1 MFCADELPP
10 LEDVAFSYTVFS
22 PILKTGKISL
32 TVQYICLYC
41 LRQITVEACLLTSK
55 ELLEKTG
62 ISRATLNNYISWG
75 IVPKP
80 EVLPPEP
87 RDGAAPRI
95 GYFPDDVVARI
106 EEIQRLKRE
115 GWSITRIAEH
125 FSAQASPTAG
135 TPSKIPATSTASSA
149 AQPGVMPSLAIDDIA
164 HPAYIINNRFQ
175 VVWFNAAAGAGLL
188 RALAQAR
195 TGAEPQN
202 VFKYLLRSQAADATS
217 REQILRFHLGLA
229 KQHGL
234 GFAELCRGVSEEEA
248 GMLERLFNEAQRPDP
263 GLVSQTLIAGGGGA
277 AAQPVRVYAVQF
289 RERILLVHVPGGRA
303 SEDLSPLLVSREL
316 VTGAPEGKRRPELS
330 QVAVLVADL
339 QHPTRIWSELPAEE
353 YFELINQIW
362 LTVDPIFRRHHGTHG
377 KHPGDGMVCYFFP
390 QRDSSHVWNA
400 LAAAQEMR
408 EAMRRVS
415 KEWQLRK
422 RWATELYMNTGLDE
436 GQQWLGTLKSAG
448 QLEFTMLG
456 DTLNQAARISDFA
469 RFGSIWATK
478 NLIGKLTLEQKQRLK
493 FGVRRKSSDGREVF
507 VPSIFSN
514 VDSLADGAGVPV
526 EKLKDIA
533 RLPITEIVE
542 IAAPDRGSDSAAP
555 NPT

>member
-1 MFCADELPP
+1 
-10 LEDVAFSYTVFS
+10 
-22 PILKTGKISL
+22 
-32 TVQYICLYC
+32 
-41 LRQITVEACLLTSK
+41 LLTSK
-55 ELLEKTG
+55 ELLERTG

-75 IVPKP
+75 IVPRP

-95 GYFPDDVVARI
+95 GYFPDEVVARI

-125 FSAQASPTAG
+125 FAAG
-135 TPSKIPATSTASSA
+135 QMAAVPGAPPQKATSPSPAGSA
-149 AQPGVMPSLAIDDIA
+149 PEPGVMPSLSIDEIA
-164 HPAYIINNRFQ
+164 HPAYILNHRFQ
-175 VVWFNAAAGAGLL
+175 LVWFNTAAGARMLRGLV
-188 RALAQAR
+188 QVPPD
-195 TGAEPQN
+195 EPQS
-202 VFKYLLRSQAADATS
+202 VFKYLLRSLPADAAS
-217 REQILRFHLGLA
+217 RDQVLRFHLGLA

-234 GFAELCRGVSEEEA
+234 GIPELSRGLSQEEA
-248 GMLERLFNEAQRPDP
+248 GVLERLFNEVQRPDP
-263 GLVSQTLIAGGGGA
+263 GLVSQALIPGNAA

-289 RERILLVHVPGGRA
+289 RERILFVHVPGGRA
-303 SEDLSPLLVSREL
+303 SEDLSPLLVSSEL
-316 VTGAPEGKRRPELS
+316 VTGTFAGKRRPELS

-362 LTVDPIFRRHHGTHG
+362 MTVDPIFRRHHGTHG
-377 KHPGDGMVCYFFP
+377 KHAGDGMVCYFFP

-400 LAAAQEMR
+400 LVAAQEMR

-448 QLEFTMLG
+448 QVEFTMLG
-456 DTLNQAARISDFA
+456 DTLNHAARISDFA
-469 RFGSIWATK
+469 RYGAIWATK
-478 NLIGKLTLEQKQRLK
+478 NLIGKLTPEQKQRLK
-493 FGVRRKSSDGREVF
+493 FGVRRKSSEGRDVL

-514 VDSLADGAGVPV
+514 VDSLADTAGVSV

-542 IAAPDRGSDSAAP
+542 IAAPEKGSDGAAP

>member
-1 MFCADELPP
+1 
-10 LEDVAFSYTVFS
+10 
-22 PILKTGKISL
+22 
-32 TVQYICLYC
+32 
-41 LRQITVEACLLTSK
+41 LLTSK

-95 GYFPDDVVARI
+95 GYFPDEVAARI

-125 FSAQASPTAG
+125 FAGQASPMGG
-135 TPSKIPATSTASSA
+135 TLLKKAAPSVASSA
-149 AQPGVMPSLAIDDIA
+149 AQPGVMPTLAIDEIA
-164 HPAYIINNRFQ
+164 HPAYIVNNRFQ
-175 VVWFNAAAGAGLL
+175 VVWFNAVAGAGVL

-195 TGAEPQN
+195 ADAEPQN
-202 VFKYLLRSQAADATS
+202 IFKYLLRSQAADATS

-234 GFAELCRGVSEEEA
+234 SVAELCRGVSEDDEA
-248 GMLERLFNEAQRPDP
+248 GMLERLFNEVHRPDP
-263 GLVSQTLIAGGGGA
+263 GLVSQTLIAGGGAG
-277 AAQPVRVYAVQF
+277 AAQPMRVYAVQF
-289 RERILLVHVPGGRA
+289 RERILLVHVPGSGA

-377 KHPGDGMVCYFFP
+377 KHAGDGMVCYFFP

-422 RWATELYMNTGLDE
+422 RWATDLYMNTGLDE

-456 DTLNQAARISDFA
+456 DTLNHAARISDFA
-469 RFGSIWATK
+469 RYGSIWATK
-478 NLIGKLTLEQKQRLK
+478 NLVGKLTPEQKQRLK
-493 FGVRRKSSDGREVF
+493 FGVRRKSSDGREAF

-514 VDSLADGAGVPV
+514 VDSLAELAGVPI

-542 IAAPDRGSDSAAP
+542 IAAPDKGSDSAAP

>member
-1 MFCADELPP
+1 
-10 LEDVAFSYTVFS
+10 
-22 PILKTGKISL
+22 
-32 TVQYICLYC
+32 
-41 LRQITVEACLLTSK
+41 LTSK

-95 GYFPDDVVARI
+95 GYFPNEVAARI

-125 FSAQASPTAG
+125 FAAGRATVAG
-135 TPSKIPATSTASSA
+135 TPSKKAASTSTARSA
-149 AQPGVMPSLAIDDIA
+149 SEPGMMPSLSIDEIA
-164 HPAYIINNRFQ
+164 HPAYIVNHRFQ
-175 VVWFNAAAGAGLL
+175 VVWFNAAAGAGVL

-195 TGAEPQN
+195 PDTAQQN
-202 VFKYLLRSQAADATS
+202 VFQYLLRSHPSDATS
-217 REQILRFHLGLA
+217 REQILRFHFGLA
-229 KQHGL
+229 KQHGSSV
-234 GFAELCRGVSEEEA
+234 AELCRGVSEEEA
-248 GMLERLFNEAQRPDP
+248 GTLERLFNEAQRPEP
-263 GLVSQTLIAGGGGA
+263 GLVSQILIPGGGA
-277 AAQPVRVYAVQF
+277 GVAQPVRVYAVQF
-289 RERILLVHVPGGRA
+289 REQILVVHVPGGRA
-303 SEDLSPLLVSREL
+303 SDDLSPLLVSREL
-316 VTGAPEGKRRPELS
+316 VTGAAGKRRPELS

-362 LTVDPIFRRHHGTHG
+362 LIVDPIFRRHHGTHG
-377 KHPGDGMVCYFFP
+377 KHAGDGMVCYFFP

-422 RWATELYMNTGLDE
+422 RWSTELYMNTGLDE
-436 GQQWLGTLKSAG
+436 GQQWLGTLNSAG

-456 DTLNQAARISDFA
+456 DTLNHAARISDFA
-469 RFGSIWATK
+469 RLGAIWATK
-478 NLIGKLTLEQKQRLK
+478 NLVGKLTPDQRQRLQ
-493 FGVRRKSSDGREVF
+493 FGVRRKSGDGREVF

-514 VDSLADGAGVPV
+514 VDVLADQAGVPI

-542 IAAPDRGSDSAAP
+542 IAAPDKGSDSAVQH
-555 NPT
+555 PT

>member
-1 MFCADELPP
+1 
-10 LEDVAFSYTVFS
+10 
-22 PILKTGKISL
+22 
-32 TVQYICLYC
+32 
-41 LRQITVEACLLTSK
+41 LLTSK

-95 GYFPDDVVARI
+95 GYFADEVVERI

-115 GWSITRIAEH
+115 GWSITRIVEH
-125 FSAQASPTAG
+125 FAAGQTATVAG
-135 TPSKIPATSTASSA
+135 TPSRKAAHSA
-149 AQPGVMPSLAIDDIA
+149 ANSAAEPSVMPSLSIDEIA
-164 HPAYIINNRFQ
+164 HPAYIVNHRFH
-175 VVWFNAAAGAGLL
+175 VVWFNASAGAGVL
-188 RALAQAR
+188 RAVAQAR
-195 TGAEPQN
+195 PEADPQN
-202 VFKYLLRSQAADATS
+202 IFKCLLRSQPADAIS
-217 REQILRFHLGLA
+217 RERILRFHLGLA

-234 GFAELCRGVSEEEA
+234 SVAELCSGLSEQEA
-248 GMLERLFNEAQRPDP
+248 GMLERLFNEAQGAEP
-263 GLVSQTLIAGGGGA
+263 GLVSQAVIPCDGSGES
-277 AAQPVRVYAVQF
+277 QPVRVYAVQF
-289 RERILLVHVPGGRA
+289 RERILFVHVPGGRV
-303 SEDLSPLLVSREL
+303 SEDLSPLLVSRER
-316 VTGAPEGKRRPELS
+316 VTGAPAGKRRPELS

-377 KHPGDGMVCYFFP
+377 KHAGGGMVCYFFP
-390 QRDSSHVWNA
+390 QRDGSHVWNA
-400 LAAAQEMR
+400 LLAAQEMR

-415 KEWQLRK
+415 KQWQLRK
-422 RWATELYMNTGLDE
+422 RWATELYMNTGLDD
-436 GQQWLGTLKSAG
+436 GQQWLGTLKAAG

-456 DTLNQAARISDFA
+456 DTLNHAARISDFA
-469 RFGSIWATK
+469 RFGAIWATK
-478 NLIGKLTLEQKQRLK
+478 NLVGKLTPDQKQRLK
-493 FGVRRKSSDGREVF
+493 FGVRRKNGDGREVF

-514 VDSLADGAGVPV
+514 VDSLADLAGAPI

-542 IAAPDRGSDSAAP
+542 IAAPDKGSDSAAP
-555 NPT
+555 IPS

>member
-1 MFCADELPP
+1 
-10 LEDVAFSYTVFS
+10 
-22 PILKTGKISL
+22 
-32 TVQYICLYC
+32 
-41 LRQITVEACLLTSK
+41 LLASK

-95 GYFPDDVVARI
+95 GYFPDEVVARI

-115 GWSITRIAEH
+115 GWSITRIAGH
-125 FSAQASPTAG
+125 FAQGQTAAAAE
-135 TPSKIPATSTASSA
+135 PSSKKPPSRSSVSSA
-149 AQPGVMPSLAIDDIA
+149 MESGEVPSLSIDEIA
-164 HPAYIINNRFQ
+164 HPAYIVNHRFQ
-175 VVWFNAAAGAGLL
+175 VVWFNTAAGMGVL
-188 RALAQAR
+188 RGLAQAQ
-195 TGAEPQN
+195 PQPDDRSQD
-202 VFKYLLRSQAADATS
+202 VFQYLLRGQPADATS

-229 KQHGL
+229 MQHGASV
-234 GFAELCRGVSEEEA
+234 AELCRGLSPEEA
-248 GMLERLFNEAQRPDP
+248 NLLERLSHEARRPEPD
-263 GLVSQTLIAGGGGA
+263 LVSQALVAGGGVSGA
-277 AAQPVRVYAVQF
+277 LPVRVYAVQF
-289 RERILLVHVPGGRA
+289 RERILFVHVPGGRL
-303 SEDLSPLLVSREL
+303 SEDFPPLLATSDL
-316 VTGAPEGKRRPELS
+316 VAGAPAGKRRPELS
-330 QVAVLVADL
+330 HVAVLVADL
-339 QHPTRIWSELPAEE
+339 HHPTRIWSELPAEE

-390 QRDSSHVWNA
+390 QRDGSHVWNA
-400 LAAAQEMR
+400 LAAAHEMR

-448 QLEFTMLG
+448 QLEFTMLA
-456 DTLNQAARISDFA
+456 DTLKHAARISDFA
-469 RFGSIWATK
+469 CFGAIWATK
-478 NLIGKLTLEQKQRLK
+478 NLIAKLTPERRQRLK
-493 FGVRRKSSDGREVF
+493 FCVRRKSSDGREVF

-514 VDSLADGAGVPV
+514 VESLADLAAIPV

-542 IAAPDRGSDSAAP
+542 IAAPDKGSSDSAVQDP
-555 NPT
+555 S

>member
-1 MFCADELPP
+1 
-10 LEDVAFSYTVFS
+10 
-22 PILKTGKISL
+22 
-32 TVQYICLYC
+32 
-41 LRQITVEACLLTSK
+41 LLTSK

-75 IVPKP
+75 IVPRP

-95 GYFPDDVVARI
+95 GYFPDQVVARI

-115 GWSITRIAEH
+115 RWSITKIAEH
-125 FSAQASPTAG
+125 FAAGQAAAVAG
-135 TPSKIPATSTASSA
+135 TPSKRATSTPMVSSA
-149 AQPGVMPSLAIDDIA
+149 PKSGEMPSLSIDEIA
-164 HPAYIINNRFQ
+164 DPAYIVNHRFQ
-175 VVWFNAAAGAGLL
+175 VVWFNAAAGAGVL
-188 RALAQAR
+188 RGLAQAR
-195 TGAEPQN
+195 PDDPQD
-202 VFKYLLRSQAADATS
+202 VFKYLLRGQPADATS
-217 REQILRFHLGLA
+217 PEQILRFHLGLA
-229 KQHGL
+229 RQHGL
-234 GFAELCRGVSEEEA
+234 SVAELCRGATQEEA
-248 GMLERLFNEAQRPDP
+248 GILERLFNGSQRPEP
-263 GLVSQTLIAGGGGA
+263 GLVSQVLIPAGA
-277 AAQPVRVYAVQF
+277 AGVAQPVRVYAVQF
-289 RERILLVHVPGGRA
+289 CERILFVHVPGGRP
-303 SEDLSPLLVSREL
+303 SEDLSPLLVTSEP
-316 VTGAPEGKRRPELS
+316 VAGASAGKRRPELS

-339 QHPTRIWSELPAEE
+339 QHPIRIWSELPAEE

-377 KHPGDGMVCYFFP
+377 KHAGDGMVCYFFP

-400 LAAAQEMR
+400 LVAAQEMR

-456 DTLNQAARISDFA
+456 DTLNHAARISDFA
-469 RFGSIWATK
+469 RYGAIWATK
-478 NLIGKLTLEQKQRLK
+478 NLIGKLTPGQKQRLK
-493 FGVRRKSSDGREVF
+493 FGVRRKSGDGRDVF

-514 VDSLADGAGVPV
+514 VDSLADLAGAPI

-533 RLPITEIVE
+533 RLPITELVE
-542 IAAPDRGSDSAAP
+542 IAAPDRDSDGVVQ

>member
-1 MFCADELPP
+1 
-10 LEDVAFSYTVFS
+10 
-22 PILKTGKISL
+22 
-32 TVQYICLYC
+32 
-41 LRQITVEACLLTSK
+41 LLASK

-95 GYFPDDVVARI
+95 GYFPDEVVARI

-125 FSAQASPTAG
+125 FAKGQAAAAASE
-135 TPSKIPATSTASSA
+135 PSSTKASSRSSVGSA
-149 AQPGVMPSLAIDDIA
+149 LESGEVPSLAIDDMA
-164 HPAYIINNRFQ
+164 HAAYIVNHRFQ
-175 VVWFNAAAGAGLL
+175 VVWFNTAAAVSVL
-188 RALAQAR
+188 RGLAQPR
-195 TGAEPQN
+195 SDDDSQN
-202 VFKYLLRSQAADATS
+202 VFQYLLRGQPGDATS

-229 KQHGL
+229 MQHGASV
-234 GFAELCRGVSEEEA
+234 AELCRGLSREEA
-248 GMLERLFNEAQRPDP
+248 TLLERLFHEARRPEP
-263 GLVSQTLIAGGGGA
+263 GLVSQALVGGGA
-277 AAQPVRVYAVQF
+277 SGAQPVRVYAVQF
-289 RERILLVHVPGGRA
+289 RERILFVHVPGGRL
-303 SEDLSPLLVSREL
+303 SEDLSPLLATSDL
-316 VTGAPEGKRRPELS
+316 VAGAPAGKRRAELS

-339 QHPTRIWSELPAEE
+339 HHPTRIWSELPAEE

-390 QRDSSHVWNA
+390 QRDGDHVWNA

-448 QLEFTMLG
+448 QLEFTMLA
-456 DTLNQAARISDFA
+456 DTLKHAARISDFA
-469 RFGSIWATK
+469 CLGAIWATK
-478 NLIGKLTLEQKQRLK
+478 NLIAKLTPERRQRLK

-507 VPSIFSN
+507 VPSIFSS
-514 VDSLADGAGVPV
+514 VESLADLAAIPV

-542 IAAPDRGSDSAAP
+542 IAAPDKGGDSAVLD
-555 NPT
+555 PT